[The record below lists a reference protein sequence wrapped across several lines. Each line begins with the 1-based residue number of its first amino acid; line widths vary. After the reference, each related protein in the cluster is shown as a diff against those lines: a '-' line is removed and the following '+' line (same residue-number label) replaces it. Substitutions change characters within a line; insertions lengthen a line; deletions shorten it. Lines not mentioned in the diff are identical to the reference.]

1 MHSARYGGTTSRN
14 GEKVGETGSKL
25 NNLGSTEPHPTTQ
38 TVITLPTHNHF
49 NCFKMHIIPG
59 LKKRCLA
66 PSIAVA
72 AQVAAAKPA
81 AKKLTATEM
90 REAEKRA
97 GEQEND

>member
-1 MHSARYGGTTSRN
+1 MEKTYRREN
-14 GEKVGETGSKL
+14 GLKTEQ
-25 NNLGSTEPHPTTQ
+25 LGSTCPHPTTQ
-38 TVITLPTHNHF
+38 TGITLPTHNHF
-49 NCFKMHIIPG
+49 NYFKMHIIPG

-66 PSIAVA
+66 PSITVA

-97 GEQEND
+97 G

>member
-1 MHSARYGGTTSRN
+1 
-14 GEKVGETGSKL
+14 
-25 NNLGSTEPHPTTQ
+25 
-38 TVITLPTHNHF
+38 
-49 NCFKMHIIPG
+49 MHIIPS

-90 REAEKRA
+90 REAENRA